1 MAWIHMPTGAS
12 AALDESP
19 LDNLYNFAG
28 FASADAVIGTLA
40 KRMPEREAEDLVE
53 GPSGYTPCWFLHE
66 LAEAQENQ
74 RLLELRLEEEARIE
88 DEADVWEYD
97 PWTAEEIASMT

>member
-1 MAWIHMPTGAS
+1 MEMTMAWIHMPTGAS

-28 FASADAVIGTLA
+28 FASADAVIWTLA

-53 GPSGYTPCWFLHE
+53 LTFRVHS
-66 LAEAQENQ
+66 
-74 RLLELRLEEEARIE
+74 LLVFAR
-88 DEADVWEYD
+88 AG
-97 PWTAEEIASMT
+97 